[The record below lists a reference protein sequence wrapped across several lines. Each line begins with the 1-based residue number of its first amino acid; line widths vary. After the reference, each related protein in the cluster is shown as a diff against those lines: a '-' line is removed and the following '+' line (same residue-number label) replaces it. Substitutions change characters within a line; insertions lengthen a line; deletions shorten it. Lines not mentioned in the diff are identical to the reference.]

1 MALSNAER
9 QARYRARNRAAGVEP
24 AVADRP
30 MTERLSMVI
39 DLMAKRK
46 LERMAAWQQAS
57 QRETL
62 EQLIAEAE
70 AAMVDAM
77 KPQQRQQYWQVGDEA
92 SDERAARAQAR
103 ASRGRG

>member
-1 MALSNAER
+1 MSNAER

-39 DLMAKRK
+39 DVMAKRK

-62 EQLIAEAE
+62 EQLIAGAE

-77 KPQQRQQYWQVGDEA
+77 NTQQRQQYWQVGDQA

-103 ASRGRG
+103 ASRQRG